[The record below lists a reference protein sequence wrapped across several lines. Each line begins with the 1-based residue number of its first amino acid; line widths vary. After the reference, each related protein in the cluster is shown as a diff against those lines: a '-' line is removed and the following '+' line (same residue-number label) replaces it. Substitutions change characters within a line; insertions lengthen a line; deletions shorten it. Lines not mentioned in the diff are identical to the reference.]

1 MHEEIGGVS
10 RRGSAG
16 SGAGGV
22 RWRTMGH
29 GDLVIDLVSGAAPH
43 RFHEVLARQF
53 QVVALDAASAGLP
66 DAGDVR
72 ATLGAVMATTGH
84 KRCSLVFRG
93 AALPLV
99 LDALRGWPDRVET
112 LVLVAPPREADAGV
126 IEALSGAAQ
135 RLLVL
140 SGTRGVESPPEAG
153 SRFRARVSGCHYVL
167 VYDAGDAVEVDRP
180 EATASVVGDFLSRR
194 ERFIVAH
201 ASGLINP

>member
-16 SGAGGV
+16 SDAGGLK
-22 RWRTMGH
+22 WRTMGR
-29 GDLVIDLVSGAAPH
+29 GELVLDLVTGAAPQ
-43 RFHEVLARQF
+43 RFHELLARQF
-53 QVVALDAASAGLP
+53 QVVALDAASAGSP
-66 DAGDVR
+66 DE
-72 ATLGAVMATTGH
+72 GAVRTALGEVMAATGH
-84 KRCSLVFRG
+84 KRCSIVVRG
-93 AALPLV
+93 TALPLA
-99 LDALRGWPDRVET
+99 LDTLRGWPDVAET
-112 LVLVAPPREADAGV
+112 LVLIAPPQEADAGV
-126 IEALSGAAQ
+126 IEDLSRAAQ

-167 VYDAGDAVEVDRP
+167 VYDAGDAIEVDRP